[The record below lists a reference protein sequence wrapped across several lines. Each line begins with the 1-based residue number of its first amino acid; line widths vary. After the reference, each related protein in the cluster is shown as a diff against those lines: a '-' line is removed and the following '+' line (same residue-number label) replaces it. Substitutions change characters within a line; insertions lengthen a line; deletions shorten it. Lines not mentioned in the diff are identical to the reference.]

1 MSGITRLL
9 CISAAVVVGLLAV
22 SWAPSASAAID
33 EPLRIGNECDFPPFS
48 KRDPSGE
55 CSGFDIEIIDFVCE
69 QMGIQCEIVVQEWSG
84 IIPGLMAGK
93 YRAIISS
100 MDINEERKKKLLFT
114 QPYYHAK
121 YSFVAKK
128 GALSGVE
135 PADLAGKTIC
145 MFKNSSPNDWLK
157 ENYPES
163 EINFYDG
170 AEDIKFDLIADRCQA
185 WLETTPSIYGTIL
198 DSPEGDQFEL
208 VGPQFDDPC
217 CFGQG
222 VGMSMKLGDTE
233 LAERLNAAIDA
244 MYETGTFDK
253 IQSKYFPESID
264 LKAQ

>member
-9 CISAAVVVGLLAV
+9 FVSAAVAIGLLAL

-33 EPLRIGNECDFPPFS
+33 EPLKIGNECDFPPFS

-55 CSGFDIEIIDFVCE
+55 CSGFDIDVINFVCA
-69 QMGIQCEIVVQEWSG
+69 QIGVQCEIVVQEWSG

-100 MDINEERKKKLLFT
+100 MDINDERKKKLLFT
-114 QPYYHAK
+114 KPYYHAK

-135 PADLAGKTIC
+135 PADLAGKTVC
-145 MFKNSSPNDWLK
+145 MFKNTSPIDWFK
-157 ENYPES
+157 KNYPETK
-163 EINFYDG
+163 INFYDG

-185 WLETTPSIYGTIL
+185 WLETTPSIYGTIF

-233 LAERLNAAIDA
+233 LADRLNAAIDA
-244 MYETGTFDK
+244 LYATGTFDK
-253 IQSKYFPESID
+253 IEHKYFPDNID
-264 LKAQ
+264 LRAQ